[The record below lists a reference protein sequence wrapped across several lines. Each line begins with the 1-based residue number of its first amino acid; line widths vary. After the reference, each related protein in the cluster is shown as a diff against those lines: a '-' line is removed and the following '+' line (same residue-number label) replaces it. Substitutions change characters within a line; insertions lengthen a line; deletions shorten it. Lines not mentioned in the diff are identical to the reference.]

1 MSTYLYNFIYV
12 DSIKNITSR
21 IYYNSKLKGFLPVS
35 LSRSIAAD
43 NSLTHPRNADGEDR
57 FNELE
62 DVLLPLLL
70 FPLASSRDEEPG
82 LFEEEA
88 TFELLLDELLL
99 SRKKIDL

>member
-1 MSTYLYNFIYV
+1 MSIYLLVSLSYDVHSILTSYNFY
-12 DSIKNITSR
+12 NI
-21 IYYNSKLKGFLPVS
+21 KLKAFLPVS

>member
-12 DSIKNITSR
+12 DSIKKTSR

-70 FPLASSRDEEPG
+70 FPLASSREEEPG
-82 LFEEEA
+82 LFEEEEA
-88 TFELLLDELLL
+88 AFELLVDELLL
-99 SRKKIDL
+99 SKKKINL

>member
-1 MSTYLYNFIYV
+1 MLIVSKILL
-12 DSIKNITSR
+12 TSR

-70 FPLASSRDEEPG
+70 FPLASSREEEPG
-82 LFEEEA
+82 LFEEEEA
-88 TFELLLDELLL
+88 AFELLLDELLL
-99 SRKKIDL
+99 SKKKINL